1 MVEQSPEWFLELA
14 HTDLLSK
21 YDFVQKQI
29 QLIDQADVMGK
40 YNLDP
45 EEFEDVYWSGLY
57 LNVLEHLIKTQI
69 LKEKEDA
76 ED

>member
-1 MVEQSPEWFLELA
+1 
-14 HTDLLSK
+14 
-21 YDFVQKQI
+21 VQKQI